1 MLISFDGL
9 DSSGKATQVSRLH
22 DRLIASGTKVLKLDT
37 PDYTT
42 ETGKELK
49 LRLQGKLGDWV
60 NTPWEEKADY
70 FARNRAEHKQEVL
83 DTLADGGVVLYDRYV
98 PSSLVFMQVEA
109 GDAASRDEVI
119 SFVEKKEYEE
129 YGMPH
134 GDMSIF
140 LDVPPRVAAKLL
152 VGRKGEQQ
160 EEDEYTDQIEVQ
172 EKMYEHYQELMK
184 ATPNHFIHI
193 KCMDGDALHTP
204 DTVSEMVWQEVS
216 ARISM

>member
-22 DRLIASGTKVLKLDT
+22 DRLSASGHTVLKIDT

-42 ETGKELK
+42 ESGKELK

-60 NTPWEEKADY
+60 NTPWQEKVEY
-70 FARNRAEHKQEVL
+70 FAKNRAEHKQEVL
-83 DTLADGGVVLYDRYV
+83 DTLSSGGVVLYDRYV

-109 GDAASRDEVI
+109 ADTDSREEVV
-119 SFVEKKEYEE
+119 SYVEQKEYEE

-134 GDMSIF
+134 GDVSIF
-140 LDVPPRVAAKLL
+140 LDVPPKVAARLL
-152 VGRKGEQQ
+152 TGRKGEKQ

-172 EKMYEHYQELMK
+172 EKMYALYKDLIQ
-184 ATPNHFIHI
+184 ATPDHFIHI
-193 KCMDGDALHTP
+193 DCMNGDELRTP
-204 DTVSEMVWQEVS
+204 NEVADMVWSAVSE
-216 ARISM
+216 RITK